1 MRNKKITRRGFLGTA
16 AGVGLGGLALPA
28 FPVAFAAESGTVSES
43 RLDPRHGSVQD
54 TNNGCAEFW
63 ENWRSTS
70 NQPPRKVIVGTVMQP
85 FWGKYPGLENRL
97 QLLTEMVDG
106 LQAQSQK
113 QYGRGPD
120 LVVLPE
126 MAITGEGQ
134 SIGEVADWSY
144 PLDGPVKETFARKAR
159 QHGCYIVTALFLL
172 EDKATKLCSNAAVLF
187 DRQGEVAGIY
197 RKVHPVVDLRTG
209 PMEHGVTPG
218 KEAPV
223 FACDF
228 GKLGIQICF
237 DINFDYGWEEL
248 ARKGAEIVVW
258 PTQSPGT
265 TTPSSRAMRNGY
277 YIVSST
283 WRNNAS
289 VFDPTGKIV
298 SQIKWTPSMGSVDSV
313 GDRFRTEN
321 LLVQEIDLSY
331 AILSWG
337 PTLGNGEAFTKAF
350 GDKAGFR
357 YYEDDDRGIFWS
369 NDPHMTVGQM
379 LRSLNQTE
387 EKEDMQRTVRHFR
400 EAGVPG

>member
-1 MRNKKITRRGFLGTA
+1 
-16 AGVGLGGLALPA
+16 
-28 FPVAFAAESGTVSES
+28 
-43 RLDPRHGSVQD
+43 
-54 TNNGCAEFW
+54 
-63 ENWRSTS
+63 
-70 NQPPRKVIVGTVMQP
+70 MQP
-85 FWGKYPGLENRL
+85 FWGKYPGLEKRL
-97 QLLTEMVDG
+97 QQLMEIVDR
-106 LQAQSQK
+106 LQVQSQK
-113 QYGRGPD
+113 QYGRGLD

-126 MAITGEGQ
+126 MAITGEGE
-134 SIGEVADWSY
+134 STGEVVDWSY
-144 PLDGPVKETFARKAR
+144 PLDGPVKENFAQKAR
-159 QHGCYIVTALFLL
+159 QHSCYIVAPLFLL

-187 DRQGEVAGIY
+187 DRQGEVVGIY
-197 RKVHPVVDLRTG
+197 RKVHPVVDLDTG
-209 PMEHGVTPG
+209 SMEHGVTAG
-218 KEAPV
+218 KEEPV

-258 PTQSPGT
+258 PTQSPQT

-298 SQIKWTPSMGSVDSV
+298 SQIKWTSSMGPVENVEQPINSIASEDVGYHRL
-313 GDRFRTEN
+313 GDRSLSDN

-331 AILSWG
+331 AVLGWSR
-337 PTLGNGEAFTKAF
+337 TLENGEAFTKAF

-387 EKEDMQRTVRHFR
+387 EKEDMQRTVQRFR
-400 EAGVPG
+400 EAGVPGQLEAGAGRESHRRRY

>member
-1 MRNKKITRRGFLGTA
+1 
-16 AGVGLGGLALPA
+16 
-28 FPVAFAAESGTVSES
+28 
-43 RLDPRHGSVQD
+43 
-54 TNNGCAEFW
+54 
-63 ENWRSTS
+63 
-70 NQPPRKVIVGTVMQP
+70 MQP
-85 FWGKYPGLENRL
+85 FWGKYPGLEKRL
-97 QLLTEMVDG
+97 QFLAEMTDG

-113 QYGRGPD
+113 QYGRGLD

-134 SIGEVADWSY
+134 STGEVADWSY
-144 PLDGPVKETFARKAR
+144 SLDGPVRETFARKAR
-159 QHGCYIVTALFLL
+159 QHSCYIVAPLFLL

-187 DRQGEVAGIY
+187 DRRGEVAGIY
-197 RKVHPVVDLRTG
+197 RKVHPVVDLDTG
-209 PMEHGVTPG
+209 SMEHGVTAG
-218 KEAPV
+218 KEQPV

-237 DINFDYGWEEL
+237 DINFDYGWQEL

-265 TTPSSRAMRNGY
+265 TTPSSRAMHNGY

-298 SQIKWTPSMGSVDSV
+298 SQIKWTPGMGSVDSV
-313 GDRFRTEN
+313 GDRFRAEN

-331 AILSWG
+331 AILGWS

-350 GDKAGFR
+350 GDKAGFH

-387 EKEDMQRTVRHFR
+387 EKEYLQLTVQHFR
-400 EAGVPG
+400 KAGVPG

>member
-28 FPVAFAAESGTVSES
+28 FPVTFAAESGTVSGS
-43 RLDPRHGSVQD
+43 HLDRHHGSVSD
-54 TNNGCAEFW
+54 TSNGCAEFW

-85 FWGKYPGLENRL
+85 FWGKYPGLEKRL
-97 QLLTEMVDG
+97 QQLTEIVDR

-113 QYGRGPD
+113 QYGRGLD

-126 MAITGEGQ
+126 MAITGEGE
-134 SIGEVADWSY
+134 STGEVVDWSY

-159 QHGCYIVTALFLL
+159 QHGCYIVATLFLL

-187 DRQGEVAGIY
+187 GRQGEIVGIY
-197 RKVHPVVDLRTG
+197 RKVHPVADLHTG
-209 PMEHGVTPG
+209 SMEHGVTAG
-218 KEAPV
+218 KEEPV

-265 TTPSSRAMRNGY
+265 TTPSSSCHAQ
-277 YIVSST
+277 
-283 WRNNAS
+283 W
-289 VFDPTGKIV
+289 
-298 SQIKWTPSMGSVDSV
+298 
-313 GDRFRTEN
+313 
-321 LLVQEIDLSY
+321 LLHCLQHL
-331 AILSWG
+331 A
-337 PTLGNGEAFTKAF
+337 
-350 GDKAGFR
+350 
-357 YYEDDDRGIFWS
+357 
-369 NDPHMTVGQM
+369 Q
-379 LRSLNQTE
+379 
-387 EKEDMQRTVRHFR
+387 
-400 EAGVPG
+400 

>member
-1 MRNKKITRRGFLGTA
+1 MRNKKLTRRGFLGAA

-28 FPVAFAAESGTVSES
+28 FPVKLSAESGTVSHTS
-43 RLDPRHGSVQD
+43 NS
-54 TNNGCAEFW
+54 CAEYW
-63 ENWRSTS
+63 ENRRSTS

-85 FWGKYPGLENRL
+85 FWGKYPGLEKRL
-97 QLLTEMVDG
+97 QQLTKIVDR

-113 QYGRGPD
+113 QYGRGLD

-126 MAITGEGQ
+126 TAISGEGKNT
-134 SIGEVADWSY
+134 GDVMDWSY
-144 PLDGPVKETFARKAR
+144 PLEGLVGETFARKAR
-159 QHGCYIVTALFLL
+159 QHGCYIVATLFLL
-172 EDKATKLCSNAAVLF
+172 EDKTTKLCSNAAVLF
-187 DRQGEVAGIY
+187 GRQGEVVGIY
-197 RKVHPVVDLRTG
+197 RKAHPVVDLDNG
-209 PMEHGVTPG
+209 SMEHGVASG
-218 KEAPV
+218 KEEPV

-265 TTPSSRAMRNGY
+265 TTPSSRAMRNSY

-289 VFDPTGKIV
+289 IFDPTGKIV
-298 SQIKWTPSMGSVDSV
+298 SQVKWTPSVGSLESV
-313 GDRFRTEN
+313 GDRSLTDN
-321 LLVQEIDLSY
+321 ILVQEIDLSY
-331 AILSWG
+331 SIIGWS

-369 NDPHMTVGQM
+369 NDPHMTVRQM
-379 LRSLNQTE
+379 LRSLNQME
-387 EKEDMQRTVRHFR
+387 EKENMQLTVQGYRK
-400 EAGVPG
+400 AGVLGYRERGMASL